1 MKASGRSSSLIFVWS
16 ASWELFAVALPR
28 QTNPAASTSCFSQ
41 TCVWRILARR
51 AFVTAR
57 SLDTLVRARVKKKSA
72 ERRVVAA
79 VAYEGRRARAARRAR
94 ETGALS
100 QFFRRVSTDAGDVP
114 RPQWP
119 TRRAAELVLIRSSSF
134 LRLLVCCDKM
144 FSSDEHRA
152 SITSMLTTLTRARTK
167 RVLRA

>member
-1 MKASGRSSSLIFVWS
+1 MIFVWS

-100 QFFRRVSTDAGDVP
+100 QFFRRAVYG
-114 RPQWP
+114 RR
-119 TRRAAELVLIRSSSF
+119 RRASPTIADAAGS
-134 LRLLVCCDKM
+134 
-144 FSSDEHRA
+144 RA
-152 SITSMLTTLTRARTK
+152 SARTIFMCPS
-167 RVLRA
+167 VFW